1 MGSEHLPAGEP
12 RTGDPPSLALRSPRL
27 RHAALRGAD
36 SGAPS
41 AGQEGLALRQ
51 PPRRA
56 GPLASARLDR
66 GVPSPRAANPRPRDC
81 RPALLPPRGRRGGD
95 GAGSRPLAD
104 SLPLTFSST
113 PALAGAGAAM
123 VPWSPHSCGPS
134 AWRPRTGQRWE
145 EEGSAL

>member
-51 PPRRA
+51 PPRRRRA
-56 GPLASARLDR
+56 GPLARARLDR
-66 GVPSPRAANPRPRDC
+66 GVPSPRAANPRPGDC
-81 RPALLPPRGRRGGD
+81 RPALLPPAARGEGMARAR
-95 GAGSRPLAD
+95 
-104 SLPLTFSST
+104 
-113 PALAGAGAAM
+113 
-123 VPWSPHSCGPS
+123 GPS
-134 AWRPRTGQRWE
+134 LIH
-145 EEGSAL
+145 SH